1 MDKNALNKFLNKRDG
16 ITTIIELAFT
26 LFRGMGKVEELKK
39 ISVNKEQHEFGCVLQ
54 FFGFIQS
61 KILVDNMFMNFITV
75 IGSANNQNI
84 LLAWEKIPYTKDKI
98 NDIIKPLR
106 EIRLRY
112 ADARIN

>member
-1 MDKNALNKFLNKRDG
+1 
-16 ITTIIELAFT
+16 
-26 LFRGMGKVEELKK
+26 
-39 ISVNKEQHEFGCVLQ
+39 
-54 FFGFIQS
+54 
-61 KILVDNMFMNFITV
+61 MFMNFITV